1 MRCFTILTFV
11 VFFLS
16 SLRFMRLA
24 LLSCSGAPARSVA
37 PSVSFDGHLCPVA
50 RALVS
55 AYVGSVAEQQ
65 WWSHCLLAQLEL
77 TLCELTASGSLVT
90 AASWHVHSDG
100 RRLHDVPSS
109 SSLAAAG
116 VPTVRW

>member
-1 MRCFTILTFV
+1 MQR
-11 VFFLS
+11 
-16 SLRFMRLA
+16 SLRVGIAASSGQCPLD
-24 LLSCSGAPARSVA
+24 LCPCGSGAPARSVA

-50 RALVS
+50 RALVL
-55 AYVGSVAEQQ
+55 AEQQ

-77 TLCELTASGSLVT
+77 TPQWLCELTASGSLVT

-100 RRLHDVPSS
+100 RRLRDAPSS
-109 SSLAAAG
+109 SSLAAARG

>member
-1 MRCFTILTFV
+1 VRCFTILTFV

-24 LLSCSGAPARSVA
+24 LLSSSGAPARSVA

-50 RALVS
+50 RALVL
-55 AYVGSVAEQQ
+55 AEQQ

-77 TLCELTASGSLVT
+77 TPQWLCELTASGSLVT

-100 RRLHDVPSS
+100 RRLRDAPSS
-109 SSLAAAG
+109 SSLAAARG